1 MSDSDASYDEYYAS
15 DDFDAM
21 SGSDADEDLVL
32 DEETFGDVAAGE
44 DETPAVAFRSLDAA
58 EVRERQRDAVARV
71 TAVLQI
77 PPESAAPLLRAHK
90 WNVNHLNDA
99 WFADEADTRAKAGLR
114 RSSSDRAMDDDDA
127 SSNQTCQVCFE
138 GFTPVRSGSN
148 RTDCGCG
155 HDFCERCW
163 SGYLAAKVDDG
174 PACLDARRSLFLR
187 TRRAR
192 RSRRR
197 RE

>member
-77 PPESAAPLLRAHK
+77 PRSPRRPCSAR
-90 WNVNHLNDA
+90 
-99 WFADEADTRAKAGLR
+99 T
-114 RSSSDRAMDDDDA
+114 
-127 SSNQTCQVCFE
+127 
-138 GFTPVRSGSN
+138 SG
-148 RTDCGCG
+148 T
-155 HDFCERCW
+155 
-163 SGYLAAKVDDG
+163 
-174 PACLDARRSLFLR
+174 
-187 TRRAR
+187 
-192 RSRRR
+192 
-197 RE
+197 

>member
-114 RSSSDRAMDDDDA
+114 RSSSDRAMDDDDDVVEP
-127 SSNQTCQVCFE
+127 ST
-138 GFTPVRSGSN
+138 T
-148 RTDCGCG
+148 
-155 HDFCERCW
+155 
-163 SGYLAAKVDDG
+163 
-174 PACLDARRSLFLR
+174 RRR

-192 RSRRR
+192 CVSRGSRLCVRVRTERTAGADTTSASVVGPGTSRRR
-197 RE
+197 WTTARRVSTRAVRA

>member
-114 RSSSDRAMDDDDA
+114 ISISW
-127 SSNQTCQVCFE
+127 
-138 GFTPVRSGSN
+138 VRP
-148 RTDCGCG
+148 
-155 HDFCERCW
+155 E
-163 SGYLAAKVDDG
+163 
-174 PACLDARRSLFLR
+174 
-187 TRRAR
+187 
-192 RSRRR
+192 
-197 RE
+197 